1 MSGQSQSSIRYL
13 QQFQLLLISEYV
25 ARSPHFQNQICD
37 AHPTRHNNSPFN
49 ALMTKEEADGT
60 TATVACRFWMVSWTV
75 TRRPFQSPVA
85 FAISSPIFFGD

>member
-1 MSGQSQSSIRYL
+1 MGGL
-13 QQFQLLLISEYV
+13 VFLLLFYLLL
-25 ARSPHFQNQICD
+25 RSNSKIFPAPDHTLGKTD
-37 AHPTRHNNSPFN
+37 SPFN

-85 FAISSPIFFGD
+85 FAISSPIFLGD